1 MNKRQIKSRIKALC
15 EALRD
20 AEKAGDAPRA
30 FSIRIDIGYLEFM
43 YRAA

>member
-15 EALRD
+15 DALRD
-20 AEKAGDAPRA
+20 AEKAGNAARA
-30 FSIRIDIGYLEFM
+30 FSIRSEIEYLNFM